1 MMAYILLALTFAK
14 VSLLT
19 FGGGLASLPFLYQ
32 VFVTERGWLT
42 AGVFSETVALAQMTP
57 GPIILNS
64 ATLLGYRFSGIM
76 GSIVA
81 TSAVVIAPLLVI
93 MALAWIFKNASGS
106 ARLWVDR
113 IRMAMRPVVV
123 GLLAVALWTVALP
136 VIHRREL
143 WAFAGLSALLYFTV
157 PCLRKYPLIL
167 LIGVA
172 LLTTILYA
180 LGMTSLAAS

>member
-1 MMAYILLALTFAK
+1 MMTYIALALTFAK

-42 AGVFSETVALAQMTP
+42 ASVFSETVALAQMTP

-64 ATLLGYRFSGIM
+64 ATLLGYRFGGIAS
-76 GSIVA
+76 SIVA
-81 TSAVVIAPLLVI
+81 TCAVVLAPLLVV
-93 MALAWIFKNASGS
+93 MALVWVFKNASGA

-113 IRMAMRPVVV
+113 IRVAMRPVVA

-136 VIHRREL
+136 VLHRREL
-143 WAFAGLSALLYFTV
+143 WGFAALSALLYFTV
-157 PCLRKYPLIL
+157 PWLRKYPQVL

-172 LLTTILYA
+172 VLTAVLYA
-180 LGMTSLAAS
+180 LGMTSLAAA